1 METIPGLFL
10 SLVAQDPARVLVHTP
25 DGQDDGVWRW
35 RGWPLKEIHQ
45 QISGLSRRLYS
56 LGVSTGTPVAI
67 LAETSHEWMAID
79 LAVLCLGGV
88 TVGIYP
94 SLPGPRVVEQ
104 LAHSEARILVVGDA
118 GLYQKIAP
126 LLDELYD
133 LMHVFSIAPVEGIP
147 QLHPAES
154 DTRFLGARAGQ
165 VRPSDPAAVVYTSG
179 TTGKARGV
187 VLTHRNLAD
196 TARASR
202 EVLPLQ
208 AGDRSILYLPMAH
221 ILQRIIGYR
230 GLMEGAE
237 GYFAPSIDALPDLL
251 VQTQPTVLPVVPRV
265 LEKIMAR
272 AEATAAARGPV
283 SVAVLRWAI
292 AVGGSA
298 AASECAGRRVPR
310 RVRWQR
316 PLAER
321 LVYQTIRA
329 RLGGALRLV
338 VSGGAPLSPSVQAWF
353 EAIGVSVREG
363 WGLTETSGPVTLNP
377 VVAYRPGS
385 VGVALPGSSVDVSAD
400 GELLV
405 RGPGVF
411 AGYLNDDAATQAAFT
426 PAGFFRTGDLGMID
440 DDGYVWIMGRRKEIL
455 VTAGGKNVPPVPV
468 ERQLETS
475 PLIERAILVGDR
487 RPYLCVLLALDEEVL
502 AARAAVGSWPGD
514 VAVWRTRQSVRAS
527 VQQHIDA
534 INGTVASHETIKAF
548 AFLPRPLTEEGRE
561 LTPTLKLRRALIAKK
576 YAALIDALYA

>member
-25 DGQDDGVWRW
+25 DGQDGDIWRW
-35 RGWPLKEIHQ
+35 RGWSLGAVHE
-45 QISGLSRRLYS
+45 QISGLARRLYS
-56 LGVSTGTPVAI
+56 LGVSSGTPVAI
-67 LAETSHEWMAID
+67 LAETCHEWMAID

-94 SLPGPRVVEQ
+94 SLPGPRIVEQ
-104 LAHSEARILVVGDA
+104 LEHSEARILVVGGA
-118 GLYQKIAP
+118 ELYQKVEP

-133 LMHVFSIAPVEGIP
+133 LMHVFSVAPVEGIP
-147 QLHPAES
+147 QLHPAEA
-154 DTRFLGARAGQ
+154 DTDFLSTHAERVGPA
-165 VRPSDPAAVVYTSG
+165 DPAAVVYTSG
-179 TTGKARGV
+179 TTGQARGV
-187 VLTHRNLAD
+187 VLTHRNLAE

-202 EVLPLQ
+202 ELLPLQ
-208 AGDRSILYLPMAH
+208 AGDRSLLYLPMAH

-237 GYFAPSIDALPDLL
+237 GFFAPSIDALPELL
-251 VQTQPTVLPVVPRV
+251 VQTRPTVLPVVPRV

-283 SVAVLRWAI
+283 STAVLRWAI
-292 AVGGSA
+292 AVGWSA
-298 AASECAGRRVPR
+298 ASLERTGRHLPR

-316 PLAER
+316 RLAEQ
-321 LVYQTIRA
+321 LVYQPIRA
-329 RLGGALRLV
+329 HLGGALRMV
-338 VSGGAPLSPSVQAWF
+338 VSGGAPLSPSVLAWF
-353 EAIGVSVREG
+353 EALGVSVREG

-377 VVAYRPGS
+377 VVAHRPGS
-385 VGVALPGSSVDVSAD
+385 VGIPLPGSVVDVSAD

-411 AGYLNDDAATQAAFT
+411 TGYLHDEDATRSAFT
-426 PAGFFRTGDLGMID
+426 PEGLFRTGDLGMVD
-440 DDGYVWIMGRRKEIL
+440 EDGYVWIMGRRKEIL

-468 ERQLETS
+468 ERRLETA
-475 PLIERAILVGDR
+475 PLIESAILVGDG
-487 RPYLCVLLALDEEVL
+487 RPYLCALLALDETVL
-502 AARAAVGSWPGD
+502 AAQAAAGDWPGD

-527 VQQHIDA
+527 VQEHIDA
-534 INGTVASHETIKAF
+534 INETVASYETIKAF
-548 AFLPRPLTEEGRE
+548 AFLAGPLTEEGGE

-576 YAALIDALYA
+576 YAALIDALYG